1 MHPDSSHAWIYEKLR
16 LQLYSYHAR
25 TENSENSTFTYSLNL
40 SSIYLYRYLLLK
52 IGTRLRGKSVN
63 FVWGK
68 MYGEK
73 F

>member
-40 SSIYLYRYLLLK
+40 SMYYMYLYLLDLVHVLEVVRARTSWSHLLK
-52 IGTRLRGKSVN
+52 NTP
-63 FVWGK
+63 
-68 MYGEK
+68 
-73 F
+73 